1 MSRLTSYG
9 AQPGSSFDHEF
20 AANSGFSL
28 TPAALFPRRSTTPL
42 SKRTLDMVSIRSLRN
57 VALAS
62 VFGASVASAQAGLLS
77 NSATVNINAT
87 KQSSL
92 TITVNSGG
100 TQTLASMTDGTTN
113 DFTTPVN
120 VTTAWDINPS
130 AAAVVLVGY
139 FSTPAQALVSG
150 VDNIASSLVK
160 ARVGAVGA
168 YNAFTGGVVNG
179 GASSVGVAG
188 GTLQFFSELI
198 TGVNKNSSRTD
209 DIYLQID
216 LTGQTVNAGTY
227 TGTLNLRAITQ

>member
-1 MSRLTSYG
+1 
-9 AQPGSSFDHEF
+9 
-20 AANSGFSL
+20 
-28 TPAALFPRRSTTPL
+28 
-42 SKRTLDMVSIRSLRN
+42 MVSIRSLRN

-62 VFGASVASAQAGLLS
+62 VFAASVASAQAGLLS

-100 TQTLASMTDGTTN
+100 TQTLASLTDGTTN

-130 AAAVVLVGY
+130 ASAVVLVGY

-150 VDNIASSLVK
+150 ADNIASSLVK

-168 YNAFTGGVVNG
+168 YNAFTGGVING

-216 LTGQTVNAGTY
+216 LTGNTVNAGTY

>member
-1 MSRLTSYG
+1 VCRVALV
-9 AQPGSSFDHEF
+9 AQHQKPSQ
-20 AANSGFSL
+20 
-28 TPAALFPRRSTTPL
+28 
-42 SKRTLDMVSIRSLRN
+42 RTLEMVSIRSLRN

-92 TITVNSGG
+92 TVTVNSGG
-100 TQTLASMTDGTTN
+100 TQTLAALSDNTTN
-113 DFTTPVN
+113 DFVTPVN

-130 AAAVVLVGY
+130 ASAVVLVGY

-150 VDNIASSLVK
+150 VDYIASSLVK
-160 ARVGAVGA
+160 ARVGAIGA
-168 YNAFTGGVVNG
+168 YNAFSGGVVNG

-188 GTLQFFSELI
+188 GSLQFFSEAI
-198 TGVNKNSSRTD
+198 NGTNKNSSRTD
-209 DIYLQID
+209 DVYLQID

-227 TGTLNLRAITQ
+227 AGTLNLRAITQ